1 MTKGSILVI
10 SNEMNISRAL
20 RITLVAKGYEVTNTR
35 TVAEA
40 VDLSESAKHD
50 LILLDNDS
58 SSATAT
64 KACREIR
71 ACSAAAIIIMGSDTS
86 EEKKAHAI
94 LAGADSYMPKP
105 FGVAQIVASVRAN
118 MRKDETKSSLGV
130 LVS

>member
-20 RITLVAKGYEVTNTR
+20 RITLAAKGYKVTNTR
-35 TVAEA
+35 TVTEA
-40 VDLSESAKHD
+40 VNLSESAKHD

-58 SSATAT
+58 SSSTAT
-64 KACREIR
+64 EACREIR
-71 ACSAAAIIIMGSDTS
+71 ACSAAAIIIMGSETS

-105 FGVAQIVASVRAN
+105 FGVAQIFADVRAI
-118 MRKDETKSSLGV
+118 MRKNKAMSDLGV

>member
-1 MTKGSILVI
+1 MGSLRRFPMTKGSILVI

-20 RITLVAKGYEVTNTR
+20 RITLAAKGYEVTNTR

-58 SSATAT
+58 SSATIT
-64 KACREIR
+64 EACREIR
-71 ACSAAAIIIMGSDTS
+71 ARSAAAIIIMGSDAS
-86 EEKKAHAI
+86 EEQKAHAI

-105 FGVAQIVASVRAN
+105 FGVAQ
-118 MRKDETKSSLGV
+118 
-130 LVS
+130 